1 MKLGRKTLIVL
12 FSSLAILFMVLAVIQ
27 NKTRPDFYRVSLNS
41 DQWDKTGL
49 NHDRDAGSIRY
60 GEKDEKIEISIPS
73 PELYF
78 FNLREEQ
85 SIQIESKTWGSSG
98 FYTHLLLDSQSKE
111 KIQCRL
117 YLQKGEERT
126 EIAHIHRSRYN
137 SPFICTFTPG
147 KKDEIFLSFKG
158 NGIVA
163 FSVPIVYRK
172 RDLVDTNSIFLI
184 GVDTLRADYVGMNV
198 NGFSLTPNIDLFKK
212 DSANFS
218 NCYSQSSWTLPAFMS
233 LFTSLYEYNH
243 GVTKGA
249 SLDKDKPF
257 LVKELAKK
265 FLTFSYNGGAF
276 VGQRY
281 GFSNGFDGYIS
292 LPALIHSGSGK
303 IMFSRAVD
311 LIERT
316 EFPKLFLFLHTYQLH
331 SPYAPHPEFLH
342 KINKSPEVLKFS
354 GFHAKTKYKRLPQ
367 EKVKVYN
374 ELYQAEI
381 LEFDHY
387 FGEFVNKLKDLNLY
401 DSSTIIFMSDHGEE
415 FYDHRGWSHG
425 HSLYNELIRVPLMIK
440 FPQNKYRGMEITEN
454 VGIIDILPTILDLN
468 KIDFDSRSVD
478 GISLLPL
485 IEGKKWQRNSLYS
498 SLSTCWMVE
507 AIPPKFSI
515 LAKDLK
521 LTVNYPFKES
531 NLEFFEK
538 DAKPPE
544 LERMELFDMRKDKTE
559 KNNIFDQKKI
569 PEEFRSLISELQ
581 MTINKA
587 IASSKRGK
595 LILSEEEIEKLKAL
609 GYIGRRP

>member
-1 MKLGRKTLIVL
+1 MKLGRKILIVL
-12 FSSLAILFMVLAVIQ
+12 FSSLAVLFIVFAVIHYRT
-27 NKTRPDFYRVSLNS
+27 KPDFYRVSLNR

-49 NHDRDAGSIRY
+49 DYDQDAGSILY
-60 GEKDEKIEISIPS
+60 GEKDEKVEISIPS

-85 SIQIESKTWGSSG
+85 SIKIKPKIQGRAG
-98 FYTHLLLDSQSKE
+98 FYTHLYLDSQSKE

-117 YLQKGEERT
+117 FLQKGDERT
-126 EIAHIHRSRYN
+126 EIAHIHRSRYH
-137 SPFICTFTPG
+137 SPFICTFSPG
-147 KKDEIFLSFKG
+147 KKDKLFLSFEG

-172 RDLVDTNSIFLI
+172 KDLTDTNTLFLI

-212 DSANFS
+212 DAANFS

-243 GVTKGA
+243 GVTRGA
-249 SLDKDKPF
+249 SLEANKPF
-257 LVKELAKK
+257 LIRELAKE

-276 VGQRY
+276 VDRKY
-281 GFSNGFDGYIS
+281 GFSNGFDSYLS
-292 LPALIHSGSGK
+292 LEALIHSGSGQ

-311 LIERT
+311 LVEKT
-316 EFPKLFLFLHTYQLH
+316 GFPRLFLFLHTYQLH

-354 GFHAKTKYKRLPQ
+354 GFHAETKYKRVPE
-367 EKVKVYN
+367 EKVKAFR

-387 FGEFVNKLKDLNLY
+387 FGEFVHRLKDLNLY
-401 DSSTIIFMSDHGEE
+401 DSSMIIFMSDHGEE
-415 FYDHRGWSHG
+415 FYDHMGWSHG
-425 HSLYNELIRVPLMIK
+425 HSLYNELIRVPLLIK
-440 FPQNKYRGMEITEN
+440 FPQNKHRGMEMSEN
-454 VGIIDILPTILDLN
+454 VGIIDILPTILELN
-468 KIDFDSRSVD
+468 KIEFDSRSVD
-478 GISLLPL
+478 GTSLLPL
-485 IEGKKWQRNSLYS
+485 IKGKKWQRNSLYS

-521 LTVNYPFKES
+521 LTVNYPFKEN

-569 PEEFRSLISELQ
+569 PKEFRSIISELQ

-609 GYIGRRP
+609 GYIGRKP